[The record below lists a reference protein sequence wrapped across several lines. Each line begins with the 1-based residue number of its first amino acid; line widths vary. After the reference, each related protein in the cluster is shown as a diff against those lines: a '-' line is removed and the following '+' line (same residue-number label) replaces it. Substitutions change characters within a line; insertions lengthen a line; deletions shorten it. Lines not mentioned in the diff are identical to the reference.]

1 MLHSALPAAPTPS
14 FPPATAA
21 QRAGDSAAPP
31 PASDAGRTQRDPS
44 ADAARN
50 AQLAELRARDREVR
64 AHEQAHLAAAGGL
77 ATSGPNYSLTIGP
90 DGRLYAVGGSVDVDT
105 SPVAGDPEATID
117 KARQLI
123 AAALAPAQPSS
134 ADLKVAAQAAAMELR
149 ARLEIALRERESGY
163 GANGAPTRDS
173 VGLLL
178 SVRA

>member
-1 MLHSALPAAPTPS
+1 MLHTLSLAASTTPLPPTP
-14 FPPATAA
+14 
-21 QRAGDSAAPP
+21 APR
-31 PASDAGRTQRDPS
+31 G
-44 ADAARN
+44 ADAAP
-50 AQLAELRARDREVR
+50 AQVDDRTSRDATGDPARAARLAELRARDREVR

-123 AAALAPAQPSS
+123 AAALAPAQPSA

-163 GANGAPTRDS
+163 DANGQRPRDAS
-173 VGLLL
+173 GLLVDT
-178 SVRA
+178 SA